1 MKIKLL
7 TTTALVFVAAAAPA
21 VANERPVITST
32 GTFNTGEVLTCTSS
46 QAEQIGDDCYA
57 LGGDASPR
65 IALMERLGAT
75 SATFKHVFTYM
86 GKSRTS
92 SGTTRKQADGTWL
105 MTNSSDA
112 GDWGAVCTSA
122 PVKCV
127 QWQEGTAKTK
137 AKAARKA
144 KAAARR

>member
-1 MKIKLL
+1 MKTKLL
-7 TTTALVFVAAAAPA
+7 TTTALIFAAAAAPA

-32 GTFNTGEVLTCTSS
+32 GTFNTGEVMTCTSS
-46 QAEQIGDDCYA
+46 QSEQIGDDCYA

-92 SGTTRKQADGTWL
+92 TGTTEKRADGTWL
-105 MTNSSDA
+105 MTNKNDG
-112 GDWGAVCTSA
+112 GDWGAICTSA

-137 AKAARKA
+137 AKATRKA